1 MLKRNQLGTALG
13 ATTNTSQPIKILHVR
28 KNKLKSTL
36 ILLLFIASCTIIET
50 TIESTKRVGNAVI
63 DETVDLGKVLIS
75 IPLDATKTIVD
86 KLDEELHESDPLKL
100 QEETTLPQAIL
111 EEDKSIYTSLYGLA
125 LALFVAILLL
135 FIFMRIGIKSKPS
148 GSRANNNRD

>member
-50 TIESTKRVGNAVI
+50 TIESTKRIGEAII
-63 DETVDLGKVLIS
+63 DETVDLGKVIIS
-75 IPLDATKTIVD
+75 IPVDATKTIVD
-86 KLDEELHESDPLKL
+86 KIDEELHESDPTS
-100 QEETTLPQAIL
+100 QEEAPLPQATP
-111 EEDKSIYTSLYGLA
+111 EEDKSIYTSLYGVAMA
-125 LALFVAILLL
+125 LLVALLILIFRFVFVNLLKGY
-135 FIFMRIGIKSKPS
+135 R
-148 GSRANNNRD
+148 